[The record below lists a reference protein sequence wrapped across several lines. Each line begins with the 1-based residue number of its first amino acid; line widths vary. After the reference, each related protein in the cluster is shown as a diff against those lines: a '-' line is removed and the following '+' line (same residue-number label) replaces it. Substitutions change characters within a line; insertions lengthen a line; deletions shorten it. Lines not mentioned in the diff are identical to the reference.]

1 MTEASISATMS
12 PKRLKV
18 VERART
24 EPGGRFHSLAHLID
38 VPALERAFRRARKD
52 AAVGVD
58 GVTKEAYGEDLGG
71 NLADLH
77 ERMKSKRYRHQP
89 IRRVHIP
96 KGPGKT
102 RPIGVSTFEDK
113 LVQDAVREVLE
124 AIYEQDFLDCSHG
137 FRPGRRAHDAVR
149 TLDGIVHRNQVN
161 WIIEA
166 DIVSFF
172 DSLDR
177 AQLKKMLEIRVADG
191 SLLRLIGKCLHVGV
205 LDGVE
210 LSTPDT
216 GATQGSVLSPLL
228 GNIYLH
234 YVLDLWFEREVKPR
248 LRGRSTLIRYADDF
262 IITFERE
269 EDARRVLEVLGKR
282 LEKYGLSLHPD
293 KTRLLPFRRPPDGQQ
308 SGKGPSTFDFLG
320 FTFHW
325 GRSRKGRWIMKCK
338 TKRTSLRR
346 TLTSIYAWCRRHRH
360 LPIETQHAA
369 LCRRVQGHFNYF
381 AVSGNFRSLQ
391 LVVEGAKRAWYK
403 WLRRRSQR
411 TRLTGERFDD
421 LLRQHPLPTPRIT
434 IQIWGPPP

>member
-24 EPGGRFHSLAHLID
+24 EPEGRFHSLAHLID
-38 VPALERAFRRARKD
+38 VPALERTFRRARKD

-58 GVTKEAYGEDLGG
+58 GVTKEAYGEVLEG

-96 KGPGKT
+96 KGLGKT

-177 AQLKKMLEIRVADG
+177 AELKKMLEIRVADG
-191 SLLRLIGKCLHVGV
+191 LLLRLIGKCLRGCP
-205 LDGVE
+205 G
-210 LSTPDT
+210 
-216 GATQGSVLSPLL
+216 
-228 GNIYLH
+228 
-234 YVLDLWFEREVKPR
+234 
-248 LRGRSTLIRYADDF
+248 RGR
-262 IITFERE
+262 II
-269 EDARRVLEVLGKR
+269 ANVRV
-282 LEKYGLSLHPD
+282 
-293 KTRLLPFRRPPDGQQ
+293 
-308 SGKGPSTFDFLG
+308 
-320 FTFHW
+320 
-325 GRSRKGRWIMKCK
+325 
-338 TKRTSLRR
+338 
-346 TLTSIYAWCRRHRH
+346 
-360 LPIETQHAA
+360 
-369 LCRRVQGHFNYF
+369 
-381 AVSGNFRSLQ
+381 
-391 LVVEGAKRAWYK
+391 
-403 WLRRRSQR
+403 
-411 TRLTGERFDD
+411 
-421 LLRQHPLPTPRIT
+421 
-434 IQIWGPPP
+434 